1 MPYSIDT
8 RTLRPGD
15 TYVAIVGETHDG
27 HDFVGRAVAQ
37 GASRV
42 IAERDVDVPPGV
54 ELEVVGSTL
63 DALTSRASA
72 HVAAAGPRTVAI
84 TGSVG
89 KTSTRA
95 AVVAVLSESFDVV
108 ASEGN
113 LNTPLGLSL
122 TLLNREITRDSVLV
136 LEMGARLPGDLAALC
151 VLFPPTVSVVTTVK
165 AVHTETL
172 DSIDGVAHEKAQL
185 VRSLRPDGTAVLNGD
200 DPRTRAMAA
209 LHAGRS
215 LLYGTS
221 DGCEVTPELLPPAL
235 PIFGAHAATN
245 ALAATAVGR
254 ALGMDTR
261 AIHRGLSAIRP
272 EKGRL
277 ARLPGRDGLALLDD
291 SYNASPDATVAALDA
306 LSALPAA
313 RRIAFLGDM
322 LELGAAE
329 AEGHARVLAHAL
341 ALTDHV
347 HAVGPRFAAAAATLP
362 DAVRER
368 LTLHDASAALAEAI
382 REGRVYVPAAG
393 DAALVKGSQGLRME
407 RVAEAL
413 LHPDV
418 DPASVLARQTAA
430 WKAIP

>member
-1 MPYSIDT
+1 MAYSIDT

-27 HDFVGRAVAQ
+27 HDFVGRAVEK
-37 GASRV
+37 GATRV
-42 IAERDVDVPPGV
+42 IVERAVDVPPGV
-54 ELEVVGSTL
+54 KVEVVSSTL
-63 DALTSRASA
+63 GALTKRACA
-72 HVAAAGPRTVAI
+72 HVDAAKPRTVAI

-95 AVVAVLSESFDVV
+95 AVVAVLSEAFDVV

-122 TLLNREITRDSVLV
+122 TLLNREITPESVLV
-136 LEMGARLPGDLAALC
+136 LEMGARLPGDLADLC
-151 VLFPPTVSVVTTVK
+151 TLFPPTVSVVTTVK

-172 DSIDGVAHEKAQL
+172 DSIEGVAQEKAQL
-185 VRSLRPDGTAVLNGD
+185 VRSLGPDGTAVLNGD
-200 DPRTRAMAA
+200 DPRTRAMAQ
-209 LHAGRS
+209 LHAGRTI
-215 LLYGTS
+215 LYGTS
-221 DGCEVTPELLPPAL
+221 DGCEVTPEMLPPAL
-235 PIFGAHAATN
+235 PIFGTHAASN

-254 ALGMDTR
+254 ALGMDRRT
-261 AIHRGLSAIRP
+261 IHRGLQAIRP

-291 SYNASPDATVAALDA
+291 SYNASPDATVASLDA
-306 LSALPAA
+306 LAGLPAS

-322 LELGAAE
+322 LELGSAE
-329 AEGHARVLAHAL
+329 AEGHERVLAHAL
-341 ALTDHV
+341 ALTDLV
-347 HAVGPRFAAAAATLP
+347 HAVGPRFAAAAANLP
-362 DAVRER
+362 SAVRER
-368 LTLHDASAALAEAI
+368 LTLHDASAALADEI
-382 REGRVYVPAAG
+382 RAGRVYVPTAG

-418 DPASVLARQTAA
+418 DPASVLARQSAA